1 MITNV
6 KVTEAIAYDCGYR
19 AGQEERATEMK
30 ALRAENERLARLLSK
45 AAAHLYDMV
54 GSLDRAEAQIIA
66 LIDGHTAN
74 ARADGDIM
82 AYQACEIDAL
92 TIDIA
97 EATARLIEAHHKLTE
112 QDAELRALRAGVAE
126 LEDAIKHALYTHETS
141 GTIAP
146 SSVKKMRDAL
156 LAERAKG
163 GAA

>member
-66 LIDGHTAN
+66 LTA
-74 ARADGDIM
+74 
-82 AYQACEIDAL
+82 AL
-92 TIDIA
+92 
-97 EATARLIEAHHKLTE
+97 E
-112 QDAELRALRAGVAE
+112 QR
-126 LEDAIKHALYTHETS
+126 
-141 GTIAP
+141 P
-146 SSVKKMRDAL
+146 
-156 LAERAKG
+156 
-163 GAA
+163 

>member
-1 MITNV
+1 MTDVQNAIARLRELLAYSDATPPHWRHRYSITNHE
-6 KVTEAIAYDCGYR
+6 TRDI
-19 AGQEERATEMK
+19 
-30 ALRAENERLARLLSK
+30 L
-45 AAAHLYDMV
+45 
-54 GSLDRAEAQIIA
+54 A